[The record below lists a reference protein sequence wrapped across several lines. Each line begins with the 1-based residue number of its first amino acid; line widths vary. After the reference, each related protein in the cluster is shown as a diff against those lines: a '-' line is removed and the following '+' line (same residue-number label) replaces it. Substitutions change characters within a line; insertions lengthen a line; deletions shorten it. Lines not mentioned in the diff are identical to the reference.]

1 MVCAHFCKSLAPY
14 LHYLLPSVGFLRRLA
29 AAQPDLTHS
38 VSELIADFLRG
49 SGAPCPEEFNSLQD
63 GFSLLVDFT
72 KLDDPA
78 FRSRIF
84 LWAATGCPTI
94 DPTTSERITVG
105 VCLISANIANCD
117 CLLRLLLLMTMI
129 PFMQMH
135 ETGMSC
141 WLQVRYVS
149 EPVSRLFAFLLR
161 ILLNSLH
168 HPLPPRLTTPRILYL
183 HSITGFS

>member
-29 AAQPDLTHS
+29 AAQSDLTHS
-38 VSELIADFLRG
+38 VSELIADFLCG

-105 VCLISANIANCD
+105 VSYQLISLIVTAYSD
-117 CLLRLLLLMTMI
+117 
-129 PFMQMH
+129 
-135 ETGMSC
+135 
-141 WLQVRYVS
+141 Y
-149 EPVSRLFAFLLR
+149 
-161 ILLNSLH
+161 
-168 HPLPPRLTTPRILYL
+168 Y
-183 HSITGFS
+183 